1 MLRRERR
8 NGLPRT
14 GAARQDPPQPAP
26 KTARESNFVGI
37 GFWNAAATLKRSA
50 RPVRQETFVSTPC
63 GLPARSLFSRSNVSR
78 SFMHFGTDQRFQNVD
93 PKIPAQRIG
102 AVQKRVSVTY
112 TQVAKD
118 RRNLP

>member
-1 MLRRERR
+1 
-8 NGLPRT
+8 
-14 GAARQDPPQPAP
+14 
-26 KTARESNFVGI
+26 
-37 GFWNAAATLKRSA
+37 
-50 RPVRQETFVSTPC
+50 
-63 GLPARSLFSRSNVSR
+63 
-78 SFMHFGTDQRFQNVD
+78 MHFGTDQRFQNVD